1 MQAVIITIGHTTLST
16 SHMSSHQT
24 DILICTGM
32 LRPHSD
38 DDGSVADLEECDI
51 KGFDIIRDTSK
62 DIRTSMMV
70 ERQNILYIFFS
81 VEKYFNIY

>member
-1 MQAVIITIGHTTLST
+1 MSRYSVIHNSVIPIVATKSMQAVIITIGHTTLST

-51 KGFDIIRDTSK
+51 KGFDIIRDTK
-62 DIRTSMMV
+62 KNL
-70 ERQNILYIFFS
+70 EY
-81 VEKYFNIY
+81 Y